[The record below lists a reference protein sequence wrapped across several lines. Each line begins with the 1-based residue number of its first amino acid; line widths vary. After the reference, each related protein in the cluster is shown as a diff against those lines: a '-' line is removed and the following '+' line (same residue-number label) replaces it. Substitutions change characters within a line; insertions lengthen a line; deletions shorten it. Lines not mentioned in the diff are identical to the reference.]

1 MKNDD
6 LLIYGI
12 REYFKACPLLRRG
25 RLLIDA
31 LGLAPVSYSLD
42 VLPCDPIITQYA
54 DGDSLRQYQFAFT
67 SREWLS
73 PGDVDNIENSGF
85 YERLEDWVEAQN
97 DAGIVPLI
105 KSKNKVPQRVELIAS
120 GYLQS
125 EDGQTG
131 RYQIQWRLIY
141 TKEV

>member
-1 MKNDD
+1 M
-6 LLIYGI
+6 
-12 REYFKACPLLRRG
+12 
-25 RLLIDA
+25 
-31 LGLAPVSYSLD
+31 
-42 VLPCDPIITQYA
+42 
-54 DGDSLRQYQFAFT
+54 
-67 SREWLS
+67 
-73 PGDVDNIENSGF
+73 

>member
-1 MKNDD
+1 M
-6 LLIYGI
+6 
-12 REYFKACPLLRRG
+12 
-25 RLLIDA
+25 
-31 LGLAPVSYSLD
+31 
-42 VLPCDPIITQYA
+42 
-54 DGDSLRQYQFAFT
+54 
-67 SREWLS
+67 
-73 PGDVDNIENSGF
+73 
-85 YERLEDWVEAQN
+85 EAQN
-97 DAGIVPLI
+97 DEGIVPLI